1 MLNVCSNNSD
11 LPWYFFYML
20 ISGNSLKAACTF
32 RKNSTCRNP
41 SFVLYCRGYETTS
54 NNIKT
59 FFFYEYK
66 NMSFSCFIS
75 IECIS
80 ALHYY
85 ITTKSFWDIKTLFF
99 PVTKNLIH
107 SGFNQILLYKT
118 AKYNNRQAQLFK
130 IVIQRSTSI

>member
-59 FFFYEYK
+59 FFLWIQKYVIFL
-66 NMSFSCFIS
+66 
-75 IECIS
+75 
-80 ALHYY
+80 LHINWVYFCLTLLH